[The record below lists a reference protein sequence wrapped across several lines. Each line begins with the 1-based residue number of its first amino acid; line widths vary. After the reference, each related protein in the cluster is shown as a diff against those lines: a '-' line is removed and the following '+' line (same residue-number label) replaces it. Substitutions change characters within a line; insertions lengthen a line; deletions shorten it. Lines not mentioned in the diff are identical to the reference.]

1 MTVRKP
7 CPEAPGPLEAYARE
21 FDACFGSL
29 AQRRAFRA
37 YLQGLLLP
45 RGRTKTL
52 TALAGAEP
60 GVGAQ
65 HPAAQQLQYFLSEA
79 AWDAAAVDARRLELV
94 RGDPATRPHARGV
107 LVVDD
112 TGARK
117 DGTHT
122 AHVARQY
129 LGVLG
134 KTDNGI
140 VAVSTLWA
148 DERVY
153 VPLHTA
159 PYTPAGRLPR
169 GQRDPAFRTKP
180 RIALELVD
188 AARAAGVPFR
198 AVVADCFYGDNL
210 DFETTLGRARVPY
223 VLALKPSKGA
233 WVREGTAATPEDA
246 ARRLRWGG
254 PDVARA
260 RSGAWTRLGRTGRAG
275 RTAVWWAAEARF
287 AGYRPEGPVRL
298 VVATTDPRR
307 LPPRTTWYLAT
318 NLPPPGAPPAA
329 AAPGAPADLA
339 EVVRLYGLRNW
350 VEQGYKQLKHELGWG
365 DFQVRADRAIR
376 RHWALVSCAFAF
388 CWRAWFG
395 AGRTAPAWPPPPPEA
410 HAPPSGTAVP
420 PVTVLPAPT
429 PRGRGEKRPTAA
441 GAPPARDAPPAGR
454 PPAVAVVAG
463 GAALRPQLA
472 GALDQSLAHLA
483 RLALGGPAPG
493 APMAPRPRRG
503 RLLAAPLS
511 PPLTK
516 HR

>member
-1 MTVRKP
+1 MTLRKP

-45 RGRTKTL
+45 RERNKTL
-52 TALAGAEP
+52 TALAGTEP

-65 HPAAQQLQYFLSEA
+65 HAAVQQLQYFLSEA
-79 AWDAAAVDARRLELV
+79 AWEAAAVDARRLAV
-94 RGDPATRPHARGV
+94 VQADPATRPHAAGV
-107 LVVDD
+107 LVIDD

-117 DGTHT
+117 DGAQT

-129 LGVLG
+129 LGELG

-159 PYTPAGRLPR
+159 PYTPASRLPG

-180 RIALELVD
+180 RIALELVG

-198 AVVADCFYGDNL
+198 AVVADSFYGDNL
-210 DFETTLGRARVPY
+210 DFEATLGRARVPY

-233 WVREGTAATPEDA
+233 WVRAGEAETPEDA
-246 ARRLRWGG
+246 ARRLRWRG

-307 LPPRTTWYLAT
+307 LPPRSTWYLAT

-350 VEQGYKQLKHELGWG
+350 VEQGYKHLKHELGWG
-365 DFQVRADRAIR
+365 DFQVRADRAIQ

-395 AGRTAPAWPPPPPEA
+395 AGRLAPAWPPPPPPA
-410 HAPPSGTAVP
+410 APVAP
-420 PVTVLPAPT
+420 PVTVLPAPVST
-429 PRGRGEKRPTAA
+429 GWGKKRRTAA
-441 GAPPARDAPPAGR
+441 GAPPAGPPPPAR
-454 PPAVAVVAG
+454 HPPTVAVVAG
-463 GAALRPQLA
+463 GPALRPQLA
-472 GALDQSLAHLA
+472 GALDRHLAHLA
-483 RLALGGPAPG
+483 RLALGDSASGTAV
-493 APMAPRPRRG
+493 APRPRRG
-503 RLLAAPLS
+503 RLLPAPLS

-516 HR
+516 YR